1 MDRKK
6 IEGSVPLRASTGVGA
21 VEQQT
26 ALKTFMPKISFL
38 LFQWRRKSLFLKRE
52 FILSPDLCVH
62 LQGKKIAKCKYV
74 HDAKRLKTNFM
85 GQCRNNMSL
94 LLDMIQQWE
103 LI

>member
-52 FILSPDLCVH
+52 FILSPD
-62 LQGKKIAKCKYV
+62 
-74 HDAKRLKTNFM
+74 
-85 GQCRNNMSL
+85 
-94 LLDMIQQWE
+94 
-103 LI
+103 